1 MAATLQTLHA
11 LQSVLQRPD
20 VWRGDQLAGQGQAGL
35 SSGFPVLDAELPGS
49 GWPRG
54 ALTELIPAHSGVGE
68 LALLQPAL
76 LECVKQ
82 APVAVLAPPFR
93 PHAPAWAASL
103 PLERMLWIEASGKE
117 VAWAAECLL
126 DSGALGALLVW
137 LPAQTDARALRRLQ
151 LAAEG
156 HAAPAFVFRSLQ
168 TLRQASPAPLRLAL
182 SGSALGVQVRILKR
196 RGPPCERLLCLPV
209 ERPVAQTRL
218 AARLTPV
225 PVLHV
230 LQAAWA

>member
-54 ALTELIPAHSGVGE
+54 ALTELIPAHSGIGE

-82 APVAVLAPPFR
+82 APVAVLAPPYR

-151 LAAEG
+151 LARPKAMR
-156 HAAPAFVFRSLQ
+156 HPPLSFAACKPCNRL
-168 TLRQASPAPLRLAL
+168 PLRPCVWRSPVRRSACRCVFSSAVAPRA
-182 SGSALGVQVRILKR
+182 SGFYACRSSD
-196 RGPPCERLLCLPV
+196 PSP
-209 ERPVAQTRL
+209 RPGWQHA
-218 AARLTPV
+218 
-225 PVLHV
+225 
-230 LQAAWA
+230 